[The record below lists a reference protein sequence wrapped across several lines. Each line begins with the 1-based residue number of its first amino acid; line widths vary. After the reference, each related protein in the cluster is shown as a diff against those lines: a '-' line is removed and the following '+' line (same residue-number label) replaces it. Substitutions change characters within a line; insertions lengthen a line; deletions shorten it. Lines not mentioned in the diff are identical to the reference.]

1 MNLCKIHP
9 LTADLLPAAVELDR
23 LCFGG
28 LWTLEGY
35 RRELDSPNSDLLVA
49 SMVTSSPDPKRDSR
63 PTLIGLGCV
72 WAIVDEAHITLLAVR
87 PTDRKQGLGSA
98 LFLSLLE
105 AGWRRGLKRATLEV
119 RASNHA
125 ALSLY
130 QKFGFREAGRR
141 PRYYADTGEDASILW
156 RGGLQHPEFEATLTA
171 WKQQIH
177 QQTRSNH
184 WVFIESK
191 NIDSA
196 PSESIKIKELGANE
210 HPDDVGGNF

>member
-1 MNLCKIHP
+1 MNLFKIQP
-9 LTADLLPAAVELDR
+9 LTADLLPAVVELDD

-35 RRELDSPNSDLLVA
+35 TRELDSPNSDLLVVSVA
-49 SMVTSSPDPKRDSR
+49 TSSSDGDRDLT

-87 PTDRKQGLGSA
+87 PGYQKRGLGTA
-98 LFLSLLE
+98 LFVTLLQTS
-105 AGWRRGLKRATLEV
+105 WRRGLKQATLEV

-130 QKFGFREAGRR
+130 QKFGFQEAGRR
-141 PRYYADTGEDASILW
+141 RGYYADTGEDALILW
-156 RGGLQHPEFEATLTA
+156 RGGLQHPQFETTLMT

-177 QQTRSNH
+177 HRTRSKN
-184 WVFIESK
+184 WVFIE
-191 NIDSA
+191 
-196 PSESIKIKELGANE
+196 
-210 HPDDVGGNF
+210 